1 MCPKKKMLDEEPTMA
16 GKKMQDE
23 TPTMDE
29 SITYVLMIDL
39 SEESTRRKAN
49 NDCNAYGWEKPRGNS
64 NFHKSHAWAKSGNVP
79 PYQKSVL
86 LTVPRLTHDFDDD
99 GFLAG
104 NLHQKS
110 KPVAQ
115 VISRYEQ
122 LYQKGYYTFHSWSR
136 DQLYLKFLIVQM
148 PKKYTEM

>member
-49 NDCNAYGWEKPRGNS
+49 NDCNAYGWERPRGNK
-64 NFHKSHAWAKSGNVP
+64 NFHKTHIGAENGNIP
-79 PYQKSVL
+79 PYHKSVGL
-86 LTVPRLTHDFDDD
+86 SAPRSTH
-99 GFLAG
+99 GFHDEDVILAG
-104 NLHQKS
+104 NLHHQKS

-115 VISRYEQ
+115 VI
-122 LYQKGYYTFHSWSR
+122 
-136 DQLYLKFLIVQM
+136 
-148 PKKYTEM
+148 KKTRSTVSILVAVGHMINCT